1 VESSDTTSQLSIRI
15 PSGLRHRFFRRCR
28 VDQRRSMNEVVLEL
42 IEAYLSTTT
51 EPDPDEEL

>member
-1 VESSDTTSQLSIRI
+1 
-15 PSGLRHRFFRRCR
+15 

>member
-1 VESSDTTSQLSIRI
+1 VESPDTSQLTVRI
-15 PSGLRHRFFRRCR
+15 PTGLRHRFFTRCR